1 MMNIDR
7 AHKELQDWFDDGCV
21 GSLKIFRA
29 PRSDYV
35 DMIGE
40 QTIKLKEMT
49 RGTRENVFAVFNELD
64 SEHVELFKDKHG
76 NPDRAK
82 IVRRY

>member
-1 MMNIDR
+1 MMKIED
-7 AHKELQDWFDDGCV
+7 AHKELQDWYDDGCV
-21 GSLKIFRA
+21 GNLKIFRA

-49 RGTRENVFAVFNELD
+49 REERQHIFYVFNSLD

>member
-1 MMNIDR
+1 MMTIEA
-7 AHKELQDWFDDGCV
+7 AHAELQAWYDDECV
-21 GSLKIFRA
+21 GNLKIFRA
-29 PRSDYV
+29 PRSGYV

-40 QTIKLKEMT
+40 QTIKLKEMDHET
-49 RGTRENVFAVFNELD
+49 RDNVHGVFDNLD